1 MPRPNVREKTSQ
13 MAIPVDEVIAAY
25 GAAWLEADADRRLA
39 LLETCWSD
47 AGHYLDPG
55 ADVQGR
61 QGLAD
66 HIGQFHARMPGARI
80 ELTSGASTHHGRAH
94 FCCRMVTPEGAVAAE
109 GVDFGR
115 LAQDGRLDEIVGF
128 FGAPPSR

>member
-1 MPRPNVREKTSQ
+1 